1 MELKNQRIIDTNNG
15 NLLIRKGSEDGELT
29 VRFSSVF
36 EKDGVFIEPTV
47 TMSFDNESDRDIAY
61 NVSEDECKGL
71 LESLLRSIGTIHDG
85 KEVEAITCGYCDC
98 EFEKGTGGNY
108 GEYGEVCINCYEGLS

>member
-47 TMSFDNESDRDIAY
+47 TMSFDNEYDRDIAY

-71 LESLLRSIGTIHDG
+71 LESLLNSIGTIHDR
-85 KEVEAITCGYCDC
+85 KEVKTPTCGYCDS
-98 EFEKGTGGNY
+98 EFSKGTGGNY
-108 GEYGEVCINCYEGLS
+108 GEYGEVCTNCYEGLS

>member
-71 LESLLRSIGTIHDG
+71 LESLLNSIGTIHDR
-85 KEVEAITCGYCDC
+85 KEITN
-98 EFEKGTGGNY
+98 E
-108 GEYGEVCINCYEGLS
+108 

>member
-71 LESLLRSIGTIHDG
+71 LESLLNSIGTIHDG
-85 KEVEAITCGYCDC
+85 KEV
-98 EFEKGTGGNY
+98 K
-108 GEYGEVCINCYEGLS
+108 S